1 MQEPENLSQMQSE
14 LENLK
19 SQLNQQQQENE
30 TLVKD
35 KANLVEEIQDWV
47 KKSNEN
53 SQEKAGIK
61 KDMEELQHQLI
72 EITKVFTKKDVI
84 QDFFPKH
91 CLIFTIKKLLQR
103 SDFLHTDYYILV
115 PNV

>member
-1 MQEPENLSQMQSE
+1 MQEPENLPQMQSE

-47 KKSNEN
+47 QKSNEN

-72 EITKVFTKKDVI
+72 EITKVCNKNFSLFFFGTEYFT
-84 QDFFPKH
+84 
-91 CLIFTIKKLLQR
+91 
-103 SDFLHTDYYILV
+103 
-115 PNV
+115 

>member
-30 TLVKD
+30 TLVRD

-72 EITKVFTKKDVI
+72 EITKVCNKIFSL
-84 QDFFPKH
+84 FFLEPNILPERQNTEITEQKIPKN
-91 CLIFTIKKLLQR
+91 FVKL
-103 SDFLHTDYYILV
+103 H
-115 PNV
+115 

>member
-19 SQLNQQQQENE
+19 SQLNQQQQENDS
-30 TLVKD
+30 LVKD

-61 KDMEELQHQLI
+61 KEMEELQHKLI
-72 EITKVFTKKDVI
+72 EITKVCNFLFLYFFFGTEYFT
-84 QDFFPKH
+84 
-91 CLIFTIKKLLQR
+91 
-103 SDFLHTDYYILV
+103 
-115 PNV
+115 

>member
-61 KDMEELQHQLI
+61 KEMEELQHQLI
-72 EITKVFTKKDVI
+72 EITKVCNFLFNYL
-84 QDFFPKH
+84 FFFLEPNILPERQNTEITEQKMPKN
-91 CLIFTIKKLLQR
+91 FVKLQ
-103 SDFLHTDYYILV
+103 
-115 PNV
+115 

>member
-30 TLVKD
+30 TLVRD

-47 KKSNEN
+47 QKSNEN

-72 EITKVFTKKDVI
+72 EITKVCNKIFSLFFFWNRIFYLKDKT
-84 QDFFPKH
+84 Q
-91 CLIFTIKKLLQR
+91 KLLSR
-103 SDFLHTDYYILV
+103 KCLKIS
-115 PNV
+115 

>member
-72 EITKVFTKKDVI
+72 EITKVCHYFYSL
-84 QDFFPKH
+84 FF
-91 CLIFTIKKLLQR
+91 L
-103 SDFLHTDYYILV
+103 S
-115 PNV
+115 

>member
-72 EITKVFTKKDVI
+72 EITKVCN
-84 QDFFPKH
+84 FFLYFFLEPNILPERQNSEITEQKMPKNFVK
-91 CLIFTIKKLLQR
+91 LI
-103 SDFLHTDYYILV
+103 
-115 PNV
+115 

>member
-30 TLVKD
+30 TLVRD

-47 KKSNEN
+47 QKSNEN
-53 SQEKAGIK
+53 SQEKAGLK
-61 KDMEELQHQLI
+61 KDMEELQDQLI
-72 EITKVFTKKDVI
+72 EITKVYKKI
-84 QDFFPKH
+84 FLFFFWNR
-91 CLIFTIKKLLQR
+91 IFYLKDKTQKLLSR
-103 SDFLHTDYYILV
+103 RCLKIS
-115 PNV
+115 

>member
-30 TLVKD
+30 TLVRD

-47 KKSNEN
+47 QKSNEN

-61 KDMEELQHQLI
+61 KEMEELQHQLI
-72 EITKVFTKKDVI
+72 EITKVCNFLFHYFFFFGTEYFT
-84 QDFFPKH
+84 
-91 CLIFTIKKLLQR
+91 
-103 SDFLHTDYYILV
+103 
-115 PNV
+115 